1 MGRERRLAAGLREF
15 GGRVRAAGAEMAGWW
30 EVTERERWDSVGEGA
45 RSGLLERAPL
55 RERELVLSPT
65 LSLLGVL
72 PATGSPSSSRGTAR
86 LLLFDGLFWSVAV
99 LPSKAP
105 RRLRPVSYIEVG
117 A

>member
-1 MGRERRLAAGLREF
+1 MVRRL
-15 GGRVRAAGAEMAGWW
+15 
-30 EVTERERWDSVGEGA
+30 TN
-45 RSGLLERAPL
+45 LLERAPL
-55 RERELVLSPT
+55 RERELVLSPA

-86 LLLFDGLFWSVAV
+86 LLLLDGLAWSVV
-99 LPSKAP
+99 VFPSIAP